1 MIYNLNKLLPANVL
15 CGCVARGLCRG
26 TSAPYYNTVII
37 VIVCTRLTLRNLA
50 TNGNDVNDPRETL
63 SFQGI
68 LDVRNNYMNHGT
80 PPWKNCSLHRI

>member
-15 CGCVARGLCRG
+15 CGCVARGLLSG

-37 VIVCTRLTLRNLA
+37 VIVCILLTLSNLTA
-50 TNGNDVNDPRETL
+50 NWNDVNDPQETP

-68 LDVRNNYMNHGT
+68 LDVRNNYTNHDT
-80 PPWKNCSLHRI
+80 PLCIGFG